1 MLWPSRWP
9 RKCRTICCL
18 HGLAWPYHGHAM
30 AVAAP
35 ENSESVHMRGL
46 VVVVAAP
53 ERSDKFR
60 FHGFE
65 RPCRGHAVAMA
76 APERVWRSDVEGE
89 RSTPTSWPRRSI
101 LSAPPPGG
109 VVAQPCVAVL
119 WPRSPWKGRTMFA
132 PTAWH
137 GRAVAMPW
145 PYPPRKF
152 RNVATSGAGLGQFLG
167 RVGPLSW
174 LGLERN
180 TGPRED
186 TSGGPRSLS
195 TNPPPPL

>member
-1 MLWPSRWP
+1 MALHGRTMAMPWPWPPQKIRKASTCAALLWLWPP
-9 RKCRTICCL
+9 RKRRTSL
-18 HGLAWPYHGHAM
+18 GSMVL
-30 AVAAP
+30 
-35 ENSESVHMRGL
+35 NDR
-46 VVVVAAP
+46 
-53 ERSDKFR
+53 
-60 FHGFE
+60 
-65 RPCRGHAVAMA
+65 AVAMPWPWPPREGVA
-76 APERVWRSDVEGE
+76 VGCRGGEVDADVVASKISFER
-89 RSTPTSWPRRSI
+89 
-101 LSAPPPGG
+101 PPPGG

-137 GRAVAMPW
+137 GRAVTMPW

-152 RNVATSGAGLGQFLG
+152 RNAATSGAGLGQFLG
-167 RVGPLSW
+167 RAGPLSW
-174 LGLERN
+174 LGWERN